1 MYKRILAPVDGS
13 GPSGRGLNEAI
24 QLAKEQNAT
33 LRLLHVINDFPIMVE
48 MSDSINFE
56 AVREGL
62 RQSGL
67 ALLERASKQA
77 GSEGV
82 KVETHLVDQRSGRA
96 ADAIVED
103 ARSHG
108 CDLIVIGTHG
118 RRGMSRML
126 LGSDAERVLRQSSVP
141 VLLVHDSQAR

>member
-13 GPSGRGLNEAI
+13 GPSSRGLNEAI

-48 MSDSINFE
+48 LSDSINFE

-77 GSEGV
+77 ASEGV
-82 KVETHLVDQRSGRA
+82 KTETQLVDQRSGRA

-103 ARSHG
+103 AKDHG

-126 LGSDAERVLRQSSVP
+126 LGSDAERVLRQSTVP
-141 VLLVHDSQAR
+141 VLLVHDAKAK